1 MNNYVAISV
10 KDINKTF
17 KLPHEKNNSI
27 KSSIV
32 NFYKSNK
39 TYEKQVA
46 LKNIS
51 FEVKKGEFFGIVG
64 KNGSGKSTLLK
75 LLAGIYVPDSGN
87 VTIDGKIIPF
97 IELGVGFNP
106 ELTGRENIFLN
117 GALLGFSRKEML
129 ELYQEIV
136 DFAEVERFMDQK
148 LKNYSSGMQVRLAFS
163 IAIRAVRSE
172 NDILILDEV
181 LAVGDEAFQRKCLDV
196 FEQYK
201 ARRQTVVLVTH
212 DMTTVRNFC
221 SRAVLLNNSVIIE
234 DGEPNKIASKY
245 SKLNNESIDEDIK
258 RGIEGNQASILK
270 IETLD
275 EFGKN
280 KKNSFKS
287 GEKMTIRLSW
297 PSGNKK
303 ILNAGIS
310 IVKLSGEY
318 IFGTN
323 TNNEKYKLEKK
334 DNIQFEVS
342 LDIGPGK
349 YFIMAGLFG
358 TSDRNMIE
366 FTDRGPEFMIIDSQD
381 PNVLG
386 ITRLNH
392 RWKQ

>member
-1 MNNYVAISV
+1 M
-10 KDINKTF
+10 
-17 KLPHEKNNSI
+17 
-27 KSSIV
+27 
-32 NFYKSNK
+32 
-39 TYEKQVA
+39 
-46 LKNIS
+46 
-51 FEVKKGEFFGIVG
+51 
-64 KNGSGKSTLLK
+64 
-75 LLAGIYVPDSGN
+75 LAGIYVPDSGN